1 MKKISVII
9 TLYNRADKV
18 IKALGSVLSQTYLDY
33 EIIIID
39 DGSVDEP
46 EKVLLPYLEMH
57 NIKYVRQENSGAAGA
72 KNRGAKEATADYIL
86 FLDSDDWFEDEFV
99 LEKIADNLSSSPDFV
114 TFNQIRV
121 LNDSEE
127 KINQYIPESDLQT
140 EILRYPLN
148 YAACPPY
155 IFRRE
160 LFLEVGGFDTRFK
173 WGDALLFWRKFLPKA
188 KVSFVESIGYVYDQ
202 RGEDS
207 ISRKKDEKYLSNV
220 FTTLDTSYHFLRDDL
235 IERGFNKEWELVL
248 FGVSLKRKDIKNI
261 TAYLFRLLSNNWSKL
276 LPAFLYLLRKRIKK

>member
-18 IKALGSVLSQTYLDY
+18 IKALESVLSQTYLDY
-33 EIIIID
+33 EIVIID

-46 EKVLLPYLEMH
+46 EKVLLPYLEKY
-57 NIKYVRQENSGAAGA
+57 NIKYIIQENSGAAGA
-72 KNRGAKEATADYIL
+72 KNRGAKEAAADYIL
-86 FLDSDDWFEDEFV
+86 FLDSDDWLEDEFV
-99 LEKIADNLSSSPDFV
+99 LEKIADKLSSSPDFI

-121 LNDSEE
+121 INDDGE

-155 IFRRE
+155 VFSRK
-160 LFLEVGGFDTRFK
+160 LFLEKGGFDTQFK
-173 WGDALLFWRKFLPKA
+173 WGDALLFWRKFLPEA
-188 KVSFVESIGYVYDQ
+188 QISFVDSIGYVYDQ

-207 ISRKKDEKYLSNV
+207 VSRKKDEKYLFNV
-220 FTTLDTSYHFLRDDL
+220 FLTLNTSYLFLRDTL
-235 IERGFNKEWELVL
+235 IKRGFNKEWELVL
-248 FGVSLKRKDIKNI
+248 LGVCLKRKDFKNFFS
-261 TAYLFRLLSNNWSKL
+261 YLFRLCANNWSKIPSAL
-276 LPAFLYLLRKRIKK
+276 FYLIRKRIKK